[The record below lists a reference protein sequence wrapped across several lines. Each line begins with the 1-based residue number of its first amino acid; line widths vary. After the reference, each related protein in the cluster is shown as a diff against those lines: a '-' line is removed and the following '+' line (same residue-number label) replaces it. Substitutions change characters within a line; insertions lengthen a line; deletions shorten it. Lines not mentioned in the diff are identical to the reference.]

1 MLNRMMLFLT
11 DAVCLLGLGAGL
23 WAVVHLG
30 ELAIPTSTNV
40 DSEWPVMHA
49 SAAKFM
55 LPSELEKV
63 KE

>member
-1 MLNRMMLFLT
+1 MLNRVMLFLA
-11 DAVCLLGLGAGL
+11 DIVCFLGLGAGL

-30 ELAIPTSTNV
+30 VLAVPTSIHV
-40 DSEWPVMHA
+40 DSNWPMMHA

-55 LPSELEKV
+55 SPAELERV

>member
-1 MLNRMMLFLT
+1 MFNRVMLLLSDT
-11 DAVCLLGLGAGL
+11 VCLLGLGAGL

-30 ELAIPTSTNV
+30 ELAVPTSTNV
-40 DSEWPVMHA
+40 DTNWPIMHA

-55 LPSELEKV
+55 LPSELAKV